1 VENFG
6 HQKKSRISNGNL
18 DRDRQGAKVSSNQLY
33 NRDFYSWVEETKQA
47 ILNRDFENM
56 DWDNLFEE
64 IDDMGK
70 SEKRSLES
78 YLERL
83 IAHVLKLQYWE
94 AEKERNYKHWK
105 VEIIN
110 FRRRIKRLIKQ
121 NPSFNALLAEI
132 YPEVFQDVVDA
143 WSIEFDIPE
152 NSFIE
157 LEQIMQED
165 FFDMPPSL

>member
-1 VENFG
+1 M
-6 HQKKSRISNGNL
+6 SL
-18 DRDRQGAKVSSNQLY
+18 NQLY
-33 NRDFYSWVEETKQA
+33 KSDFNLWVEETKKA

-56 DWDNLFEE
+56 DWDNLFDE

-83 IAHVLKLQYWE
+83 VAHVLKLQYWE

-121 NPSFNALLAEI
+121 NPSFNSLLAEI

-143 WSIEFDIPE
+143 WRIEFDIPK

-165 FFDMPPSL
+165 FFLEKNQ